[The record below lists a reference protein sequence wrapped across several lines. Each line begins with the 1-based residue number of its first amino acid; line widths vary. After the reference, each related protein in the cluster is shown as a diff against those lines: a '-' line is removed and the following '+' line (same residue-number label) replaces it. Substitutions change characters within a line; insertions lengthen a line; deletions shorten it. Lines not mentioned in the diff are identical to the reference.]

1 MGTSL
6 QTLTTYST
14 ITLGSASLTGVTLL
28 APRSPTSCF
37 TLPTPVAS
45 LDLIAVAVV
54 PQNDYSLDNPIILA
68 LGDNG
73 TTPQYV
79 SAMASGNPYVL
90 NLSPA
95 NSIKGQLGLQIPGE
109 DALVFDAS
117 GMSLY
122 TGNCSA
128 LTQVLVD
135 NFYAQLG
142 SMAGRS
148 SRSRAASVINKRQS
162 ISPTTFT
169 VEVAV
174 DAYLNT
180 PSFSPN
186 LTFGDSQC
194 TFQLNKMGSTTNNI
208 TWACPYPPT
217 IGGASSCEA
226 NLESLLNDM
235 TAPSTTPVNT
245 TEVLA
250 TISPFLSLASDS
262 ILNLFP
268 GSDPAL
274 AVGFTFMQQAEK
286 AAQQA
291 IGHAGS
297 AACQVLHVFDSD
309 DLVMED
315 LGPLGTQTLG
325 SYMTAPPASL
335 AVNLAATATAA
346 FVNVPRRK
354 VNPKDNF
361 LIQIATNFSSIFGAF
376 TQWLGG
382 LGSHPTV
389 GVPGIGGIGG
399 LGGFQET
406 GSILLTDPART
417 VTSTLTLATSSAFQ
431 VTPTLT
437 ITHVLGDGWF
447 NPSTYIVGPDI
458 ATASGSI
465 AADFRSPSSG
475 TESVSLE
482 AYDFL
487 GSTSN
492 PTYASSTIIDH
503 VRAQLAAMGSAGNDG
518 RTDRQWANSDTSSL
532 ETSSNNFDPTGI
544 QRHVVVVTTTLTFL
558 NGGRA
563 D

>member
-1 MGTSL
+1 M
-6 QTLTTYST
+6 
-14 ITLGSASLTGVTLL
+14 
-28 APRSPTSCF
+28 
-37 TLPTPVAS
+37 
-45 LDLIAVAVV
+45 
-54 PQNDYSLDNPIILA
+54 ILA

-73 TTPQYV
+73 TTPHYL
-79 SAMASGNPYVL
+79 SAMASGNPYAL
-90 NLSPA
+90 DLSPV

-122 TGNCSA
+122 TGNCST

-148 SRSRAASVINKRQS
+148 SRSRAVPVINKRQS
-162 ISPTTFT
+162 SSPTTFT
-169 VEVAV
+169 VEVVV
-174 DAYLNT
+174 DSYLST
-180 PSFSPN
+180 PSLSPN

-217 IGGASSCEA
+217 TGGASSCEA
-226 NLESLLNDM
+226 NLESWLNDM
-235 TAPSTTPVNT
+235 PGPSTTPQNT

-250 TISPFLSLASDS
+250 TISPFLSLAGDS

-286 AAQQA
+286 AAKQA

-325 SYMTAPPASL
+325 SYMTAPPPSL

-361 LIQIATNFSSIFGAF
+361 LIQIATNFSSIIGAF

-382 LGSHPTV
+382 LGSHPTL

-399 LGGFQET
+399 FQET
-406 GSILLTDPART
+406 GSLVLTDPTTTT
-417 VTSTLTLATSSAFQ
+417 VSTTAFATPSAAH
-431 VTPTLT
+431 VTPTMT
-437 ITHVLGDGWF
+437 VTHVLGDGWF

-458 ATASGSI
+458 TTVPGSI
-465 AADFRSPSSG
+465 KLSADDLISPSDG
-475 TESVSLE
+475 IDSVSLE
-482 AYDFL
+482 EYDFL
-487 GSTSN
+487 SSTSN

-503 VRAQLAAMGSAGNDG
+503 VRAQLAAMRSAGNDAQ
-518 RTDRQWANSDTSSL
+518 TDRQWASSDASSL
-532 ETSSNNFDPTGI
+532 ETSSATFKPSGI

-558 NGGRA
+558 NGGRR

>member
-1 MGTSL
+1 M
-6 QTLTTYST
+6 
-14 ITLGSASLTGVTLL
+14 
-28 APRSPTSCF
+28 
-37 TLPTPVAS
+37 
-45 LDLIAVAVV
+45 AVV
-54 PQNDYSLDNPIILA
+54 PQNDYSLDNPVILA

-90 NLSPA
+90 NLSPV

-148 SRSRAASVINKRQS
+148 SRSRAAPVINERQS
-162 ISPTTFT
+162 SSPTTFT

-174 DAYLNT
+174 DSYLNV

-194 TFQLNKMGSTTNNI
+194 TFQMNKMGPTTNNI

-217 IGGASSCEA
+217 TGGASSCEA
-226 NLESLLNDM
+226 NLEFWLNDM
-235 TAPSTTPVNT
+235 SAPSTIPDNT
-245 TEVLA
+245 TQVLA

-315 LGPLGTQTLG
+315 FGPLGTQTLG
-325 SYMTAPPASL
+325 SYMTAPPRSL

-361 LIQIATNFSSIFGAF
+361 LIQIATNFSSIFGPF
-376 TQWLGG
+376 TKWLGG
-382 LGSHPTV
+382 LGSHPTL

-399 LGGFQET
+399 FQEI
-406 GSILLTDPART
+406 GSILLTDPATT
-417 VTSTLTLATSSAFQ
+417 VTSTLTLATPS
-431 VTPTLT
+431 VLHITPTMT
-437 ITHVLGDGWF
+437 VTHVLGDGWF
-447 NPSTYIVGPDI
+447 NPSTYIVGPD
-458 ATASGSI
+458 TTTVSGSMELS
-465 AADFRSPSSG
+465 AADFGSPSSG
-475 TESVSLE
+475 TGSVSLE
-482 AYDFL
+482 DYDFL
-487 GSTSN
+487 SSTSN

-503 VRAQLAAMGSAGNDG
+503 VRAQLAAMGSAGNDAQ
-518 RTDRQWANSDTSSL
+518 TDRQWADSDASSL
-532 ETSSNNFDPTGI
+532 EISSTTFDSSGI
-544 QRHVVVVTTTLTFL
+544 LRHVVVVTTTLTFL
-558 NGGRA
+558 NGGRS